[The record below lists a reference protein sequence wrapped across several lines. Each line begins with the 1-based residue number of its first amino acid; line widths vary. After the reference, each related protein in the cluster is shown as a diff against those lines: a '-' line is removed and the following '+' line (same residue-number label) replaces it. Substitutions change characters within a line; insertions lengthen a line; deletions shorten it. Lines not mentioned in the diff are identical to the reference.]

1 MFWYLLF
8 GIMLIVGV
16 VLLILDSNGAGW
28 CLDYV
33 GWCLIAIAILCLL
46 LVIGQAIENKQ
57 QVDTYPQRK
66 AFYESA
72 TAGSEY
78 EDATFK
84 REKAEL
90 NDGLFKAQWY
100 RENMPFFS
108 LWPAEVLKLEP
119 IK

>member
-8 GIMLIVGV
+8 GVMLIVGI
-16 VLLILDSNGAGW
+16 VLLVLGSKGVGW
-28 CLDYV
+28 CLGYV
-33 GWCLIAIAILCLL
+33 GWVLIAIAILCLL
-46 LVIGQAIENKQ
+46 SVVGQAIDNKQ
-57 QVDTYPQRK
+57 QVATYPQRK
-66 AFYESA
+66 AFYESV

-90 NDGLFKAQWY
+90 NDGLFEAQWY

-108 LWPAEVLKLEP
+108 LFPAEVLELEP